1 MTLLSDFYKV
11 EFPNLFSGSLK
22 INRVAFT
29 VFGIDIMW
37 YGVVITSAIILGF
50 IYALCRSKK
59 VGLIGDDVF
68 DVAIWGVLGG
78 FLGARI
84 YYVIFAGGYDIIT
97 TFTTI
102 RDGGLA
108 IYGGIIGAVF
118 AAGIAAKIKKVKFL
132 PLLDL
137 AGPAFLIGQGI
148 GRWANFINQEA
159 YGEPTAGKLPWG
171 MISDKIYNTDR
182 NVYNALLED
191 PNALVHPT
199 FLYESIWCFVG
210 FLLLHFIVSRYQTF
224 DGELFLL
231 YATWYGGGRAWIEGL
246 RTDSLYIGTLRVS
259 QILAI
264 LSVVV
269 GVALFIYLKVKL
281 SRNKSYRM
289 YRDTEESSIAIEKY
303 KAKTELEKQKK
314 LQKRKQKE
322 ETQEAPGI
330 LTDSGEDETAKNAEI
345 QESDEETQDDNID
358 KPEEETQV
366 PTQEESQDGSKA
378 D

>member
-1 MTLLSDFYKV
+1 M
-11 EFPNLFSGSLK
+11 
-22 INRVAFT
+22 
-29 VFGIDIMW
+29 
-37 YGVVITSAIILGF
+37 
-50 IYALCRSKK
+50 
-59 VGLIGDDVF
+59 
-68 DVAIWGVLGG
+68 
-78 FLGARI
+78 
-84 YYVIFAGGYDIIT
+84 
-97 TFTTI
+97 
-102 RDGGLA
+102 
-108 IYGGIIGAVF
+108 
-118 AAGIAAKIKKVKFL
+118 
-132 PLLDL
+132 LDL

-289 YRDTEESSIAIEKY
+289 YRDTEESSIAIENI
-303 KAKTELEKQKK
+303 KQKQSLK
-314 LQKRKQKE
+314 SKRNCKKE
-322 ETQEAPGI
+322 NR
-330 LTDSGEDETAKNAEI
+330 KKKHK
-345 QESDEETQDDNID
+345 
-358 KPEEETQV
+358 KPPV
-366 PTQEESQDGSKA
+366 FNG
-378 D
+378 